1 MSQIADNRF
10 PCVMLLGGL
19 SVNLNHLKNGI
30 LVFILLHIY
39 ANLWL
44 KIPKFGGSKK
54 WATFWHL
61 KNCHFMAQQMANW
74 SRIQK
79 SGSR

>member
-1 MSQIADNRF
+1 MAIAQTPDPKKNKT
-10 PCVMLLGGL
+10 
-19 SVNLNHLKNGI
+19 KNGI
-30 LVFILLHIY
+30 LVFILLHLY

-44 KIPKFGGSKK
+44 KIPKFGGGQKK
-54 WATFWHL
+54 SATFWHL
-61 KNCHFMAQQMANW
+61 KICHFTAQQTANW